1 MAMVR
6 TREDESSAR
15 ALIRFAAWSALVGA
29 AVALIRRHRF
39 LVAVVRS
46 ESMRPTLRPGDLL
59 VVRHPRRGTPLRRG
73 DLIVFSARGQQHLLV
88 KRVIGLPGERVEI
101 DHRVI
106 RIDGTPLAAPYAT
119 LSGAYRGVF
128 DVPEDGCFVLG
139 DNHEASVDSRSWD
152 DPFVARRD
160 VRGVVRERGR
170 RRSPGAGPA
179 SRSCS
184 AATA

>member
-1 MAMVR
+1 MTMVR
-6 TREDESSAR
+6 TGQLELSGR

-29 AVALIRRHRF
+29 AVALIRRHGF

-59 VVRHPRRGTPLRRG
+59 VVRHPRRSTSLHRG
-73 DLIVFSARGQQHLLV
+73 DLIVLSARGERRLLV

-101 DHRVI
+101 DHRII
-106 RIDGTPLAAPYAT
+106 RIDGTPITAPYGT

-170 RRSPGAGPA
+170 RRSSWA
-179 SRSCS
+179 
-184 AATA
+184 AATSSSTNAATT

>member
-6 TREDESSAR
+6 TGQRELSAR
-15 ALIRFAAWSALVGA
+15 ALVLFAAWSALAGA
-29 AVALIRRHRF
+29 AVVLIRRHGFF
-39 LVAVVRS
+39 LAVVRS

-59 VVRHPRRGTPLRRG
+59 IVRHQRRGTPLRRG
-73 DLIVFSARGQQHLLV
+73 DLIVLSPRGQRYLLI

-101 DHRVI
+101 DHRII
-106 RIDGTPLAAPYAT
+106 RIDGTPLSAPYGA

-152 DPFVARRD
+152 DPFVARQE
-160 VRGVVRERGR
+160 VRGVVRAVLSRPR
-170 RRSPGAGPA
+170 R
-179 SRSCS
+179 
-184 AATA
+184 